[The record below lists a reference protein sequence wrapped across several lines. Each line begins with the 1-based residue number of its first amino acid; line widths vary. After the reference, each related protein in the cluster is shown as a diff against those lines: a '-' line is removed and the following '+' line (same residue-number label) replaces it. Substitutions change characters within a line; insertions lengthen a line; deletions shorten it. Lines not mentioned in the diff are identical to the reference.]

1 MPSLLK
7 RVSSKGNLKDDE
19 SVTSVASGSSKSSIR
34 RRISKK
40 FTSSKIQKAADAAA
54 AAAAETTKTPT
65 KAAAEPVKNETPVD
79 AAASNAS
86 KEVKESPEEST
97 EPKIEQPTKNEEVDQ
112 TTEDEIPPIQSAP
125 SVDSIAEDSA
135 VSLPAS
141 TSILSLVLL
150 LMDTTTRRFELVQ
163 LEFDARHAIGSD
175 VMSQIPHSAGD
186 EITKNMKYD
195 GVCTK
200 DGEEMALTSLI
211 SDFCATN
218 EVILAVPEGYDGKK
232 TAEQAAPILA
242 DPSVV
247 VMLRETGVSLP
258 EVEDTDVKTTTEA
271 VGESAGATEP
281 ATTEERAEAVEPTTT
296 EVSADATKTAATEES
311 TDATEPSA
319 TEESAGATTPTDT
332 EESTDTK
339 EQETASESSPGEKNE
354 KSDTVE
360 KSAIPSMKESLPC
373 LNDFVDSLK
382 PKLEEVKS
390 NVKSLTEQ
398 IKSSP
403 SKSNIVLVGFIL
415 VAVCILAWVLLAGGS
430 TAEPSLV
437 ESIPEPAEMDLPED
451 IAEEPKKKLFQA
463 FKKFRKAKVDVD
475 VES

>member
-19 SVTSVASGSSKSSIR
+19 SVSSVASGSSKSSIR

-40 FTSSKIQKAADAAA
+40 FTSSKKIQKAADAAA

-86 KEVKESPEEST
+86 KEVKESPEELT

-186 EITKNMKYD
+186 EITKNMKYA

-232 TAEQAAPILA
+232 NGRASSS
-242 DPSVV
+242 DP
-247 VMLRETGVSLP
+247 G
-258 EVEDTDVKTTTEA
+258 
-271 VGESAGATEP
+271 
-281 ATTEERAEAVEPTTT
+281 
-296 EVSADATKTAATEES
+296 
-311 TDATEPSA
+311 
-319 TEESAGATTPTDT
+319 
-332 EESTDTK
+332 
-339 EQETASESSPGEKNE
+339 
-354 KSDTVE
+354 
-360 KSAIPSMKESLPC
+360 
-373 LNDFVDSLK
+373 
-382 PKLEEVKS
+382 
-390 NVKSLTEQ
+390 
-398 IKSSP
+398 
-403 SKSNIVLVGFIL
+403 
-415 VAVCILAWVLLAGGS
+415 
-430 TAEPSLV
+430 
-437 ESIPEPAEMDLPED
+437 
-451 IAEEPKKKLFQA
+451 
-463 FKKFRKAKVDVD
+463 
-475 VES
+475 